1 MDGLTLDQLRV
12 FLVVAEQGSF
22 SAAARELHR
31 AQSAVSY
38 AVANLERLLDV
49 TLFDRS
55 TRKPTLT
62 DAGKALI
69 ADTRTILMQVDQ
81 LRARSR
87 LIAGGTEPQVSIAVD
102 VMFPGPTLVD
112 NLRAFREA
120 YPSVPLRLHTEALGA
135 VAKLVSKGTCQLGIS
150 GPIREF
156 PDGLQKLPLTSVPV
170 VSVVAPSHAL
180 AKHPRPSTEQLRRH
194 TQLVLTDRSDLTD
207 GTDMGVLSLRT
218 WRMADLATKHALLRE
233 GFGWG
238 NMPRHMVDRDLDD
251 GLLMQIQPE
260 EWLDELRIP
269 QYVIYRTSDPPGPAG
284 QWLIQRLQSALG
296 SDEADLARPGL
307 ERRSAL
313 SG

>member
-49 TLFDRS
+49 MLFDRS

-62 DAGKALI
+62 DAGNALL
-69 ADTRTILMQVDQ
+69 ADARTILMHVDH

-102 VMFPGPTLVD
+102 VMFPGPSLVN

-135 VAKLVSKGTCQLGIS
+135 VAKLVSTGTCQLGIS
-150 GPIREF
+150 GPLREF
-156 PDGLQKLPLTSVPV
+156 PDGLQKVPLTSVPV
-170 VSVVAPSHAL
+170 VSVVSPGHAL
-180 AKHPRPSTEQLRRH
+180 ARHPRPSTELLRRH
-194 TQLVLTDRSDLTD
+194 VQLVITDRSDLTD

-218 WRMADLATKHALLRE
+218 WRMADLATKHTLLRE

-238 NMPRHMVDRDLDD
+238 NMPRHMVDKDLQE
-251 GLLMQIQPE
+251 GLLVQIRPE
-260 EWLDELRIP
+260 EWIDELRIP
-269 QYVIYRTSDPPGPAG
+269 QYVVFRTSDPPGPAG
-284 QWLIQRLQSALG
+284 QWLIQRLKSSFGDDDLG
-296 SDEADLARPGL
+296 LDEL
-307 ERRSAL
+307 EPRRTAL

>member
-62 DAGKALI
+62 DSGKALI
-69 ADTRTILMQVDQ
+69 ADTRTIMMHVDH

-102 VMFPGPTLVD
+102 VMFPVPTLVD
-112 NLRAFREA
+112 SLHAFKEA
-120 YPSVPLRLHTEALGA
+120 HPTVPLRLHSEALGA
-135 VAKLVSKGTCQLGIS
+135 VAKLVSDGTCQLGIS
-150 GPIREF
+150 GPLREF
-156 PDGLQKLPLTSVPV
+156 PDGLERRPLTSVRI
-170 VSVVAPSHAL
+170 VSVVAPDHPL
-180 AKHPRPSTEQLRRH
+180 AQHPRPSTSLLRRH
-194 TQLVLTDRSDLTD
+194 VQLVLTDRSELTE
-207 GTDMGVLSLRT
+207 GSDMGVLSLRT
-218 WRMADLATKHALLRE
+218 WRMADLSTKHAFLRA

-238 NMPRHMVDRDLDD
+238 NMPYHSVTKDLEA
-251 GLLMQIQPE
+251 GRLVQIKPE
-260 EWLDELRIP
+260 EWLEDLHIP
-269 QYVIYRTSDPPGPAG
+269 HYVIHRSAEPPGPAG
-284 QWLIQRLQSALG
+284 QWLVERLESACGRYVDTHVDRELPH
-296 SDEADLARPGL
+296 RT
-307 ERRSAL
+307 SAN
-313 SG
+313 G